1 MSDEKRG
8 PGRPAVLDMSEIQ
21 RVWNGA
27 PSVVVAAATLG
38 MSHSALHA
46 AVYRGRKAGIPFKE
60 FRRPRRETPA
70 PSGE

>member
-8 PGRPAVLDMSEIQ
+8 PGRPAVLDMSEIL

-27 PSVVVAAATLG
+27 PNVIVAAATLG

-46 AVYRGRKAGIPFKE
+46 AVYRGRKAGLPFKE
-60 FRRPRRETPA
+60 FRRARRERPV
-70 PSGE
+70 PSCE